1 MSETNR
7 LYPSYICFINWH
19 IPKMVCLLQKSAEH
33 HMWPRY
39 CSIGDNFGEDWAY
52 WLVIGH
58 TICGDPCP
66 MVELPTAA
74 NQLER
79 QRRVDHQEYALGH
92 CFYLEHLEEM
102 MRLRQERISAAT
114 DELLHKLRV
123 VDEANGRELARW
135 NNAAAPVVVWRGYNE
150 PTACG

>member
-1 MSETNR
+1 MSETD
-7 LYPSYICFINWH
+7 YTHH
-19 IPKMVCLLQKSAEH
+19 ISVSSIDTSLKCCVYYRSLL
-33 HMWPRY
+33 
-39 CSIGDNFGEDWAY
+39 SIGDNFGEDWAY

-74 NQLER
+74 NQFER

-92 CFYLEHLEEM
+92 CFYQEHLEEM

-135 NNAAAPVVVWRGYNE
+135 NNAAAPVVVWRGYSE